1 MTKCEVSEYAEQ
13 VALVQRCHMEN
24 IEVIAIENSLQFPI
38 QAVLDIVK
46 PYVNERQLKT
56 IQIRLNKLMAM
67 LVNKKLK
74 AGMRKGMTDLFFPEL
89 HLFIELKRR
98 DGGVVSEVQKETHK
112 MLRKCGYRVEVA
124 YGSKMAFEIIQEE
137 LDKKKGL

>member
-1 MTKCEVSEYAEQ
+1 MTKSIVSEYAEQ
-13 VALVQRCHMEN
+13 VALVQRCHIEN

-46 PYVNERQLKT
+46 PYINEKQLKI

-74 AGMRKGMTDLFFPEL
+74 AGMKKGMTDLFFPQL
-89 HLFIELKRR
+89 KLFIELKRR
-98 DGGVVSEVQKETHK
+98 DGGIVSAEQLACHEK
-112 MLRKCGYRVEVA
+112 LRSFGYRVEVCHGA
-124 YGSKMAFEIIQEE
+124 AEAWKVISEVKNER
-137 LDKKKGL
+137 

>member
-13 VALVQRCHMEN
+13 VALVQRCHIEN

-56 IQIRLNKLMAM
+56 IKMRLNKLMAM

-74 AGMRKGMTDLFFPEL
+74 AGMKKGMTDLFFPEL

-98 DGGVVSEVQKETHK
+98 DGGHVSPEQIECHNLLK
-112 MLRKCGYRVEVA
+112 KCGYSVFVA
-124 YGSKMAFEIIQEE
+124 YGAKQAFDIIKTEI
-137 LDKKKGL
+137 DKKNSL